1 MLLRYHYI
9 TALSF
14 SEPVEDQYFS
24 LLCIPAQTERQQ
36 LLDVNIHVE
45 PEVLVG
51 RDSDGLG
58 NLKVYGVLREPH
70 AEFRLS
76 SSGLAETKPVLYEE
90 YEDPESID
98 LFRYRVPSAFTAPGP
113 DLYALFHAWKD
124 DEPEDVYE
132 KMLYYLKRVHDQL
145 RYDSSATDVRTSA
158 EDAVKIG
165 AGVCQDYSH
174 VLLSLLRM
182 AGMPARYVVG
192 LMQGEG
198 ESHAWVEANCRGY
211 WYGIDPTNHLLINES
226 YIKLAHGRD
235 YGDCMISR
243 GIFRNPRAIQ
253 TMDVS
258 VSVNPVTPDCE

>member
-1 MLLRYHYI
+1 M
-9 TALSF
+9 
-14 SEPVEDQYFS
+14 
-24 LLCIPAQTERQQ
+24 
-36 LLDVNIHVE
+36 
-45 PEVLVG
+45 
-51 RDSDGLG
+51 
-58 NLKVYGVLREPH
+58 
-70 AEFRLS
+70 
-76 SSGLAETKPVLYEE
+76 
-90 YEDPESID
+90 
-98 LFRYRVPSAFTAPGP
+98 
-113 DLYALFHAWKD
+113 
-124 DEPEDVYE
+124 
-132 KMLYYLKRVHDQL
+132 
-145 RYDSSATDVRTSA
+145 
-158 EDAVKIG
+158 KIG

-243 GIFRNPRAIQ
+243 GISRNPRAIQ